1 VAKVAEKLAEKK
13 MLVINDLKYVYRNDN
28 SYLPKKQKTLSDMK
42 MCFNLQVKEGEI
54 LSIIGASGSGK
65 TTLLNLIAGFLK
77 PISGEILVNK
87 QDISQL
93 AIAKRPVTT
102 VFQEHNLFPH
112 LDVFTNIAI
121 GIKPSLKL
129 DKNEIKKIS
138 QALNDV
144 GLSELEKR
152 LPAQLSG
159 GQRQRVA
166 LARTLVRKQKILL
179 LDEPLAALGPAMRE
193 EIIELIKSLL
203 KKNKMAALFV
213 SHQPD
218 DALIASERVAF
229 IHEGKVLETGESQK
243 ILNNPKHSLIQE
255 YLGGCPR
262 TRIETKIQA
271 TKSYTTSH
279 RDVKSLI

>member
-1 VAKVAEKLAEKK
+1 
-13 MLVINDLKYVYRNDN
+13 MLNIKDLKYIYSGKNKLDN
-28 SYLPKKQKTLSDMK
+28 MS
-42 MCFNLQVKEGEI
+42 MCFNLQVNQGEI
-54 LSIIGASGSGK
+54 LSIIGSSGSGK
-65 TTLLNLIAGFLK
+65 TTLLNLIAGFLQ
-77 PISGEILVNK
+77 PQSGEILVNNR
-87 QDISQL
+87 DISHL

-129 DKNEIKKIS
+129 DKKEAGQVA

-144 GLSELEKR
+144 GISNLEKR

-193 EIIELIKSLL
+193 EIIELIKQLVSQ
-203 KKNKMAALFV
+203 NKMAALFV

-218 DALIASERVAF
+218 DALLASKRVAF
-229 IHEGKVLETGESQK
+229 IHNGSVLEIGDSQTM
-243 ILNNPKHSLIQE
+243 LNHSKHNEIQE

-262 TRIETKIQA
+262 TKN
-271 TKSYTTSH
+271 
-279 RDVKSLI
+279 